1 MNKLIIICI
10 ILVLMYIQEY
20 ILIYTKNL
28 IRNQIILLDIQ
39 MILKYN

>member
-1 MNKLIIICI
+1 
-10 ILVLMYIQEY
+10 MYIQEY

-39 MILKYN
+39 TILKYN

>member
-1 MNKLIIICI
+1 
-10 ILVLMYIQEY
+10 MYIQEY
-20 ILIYTKNL
+20 ILICTKNL

>member
-1 MNKLIIICI
+1 
-10 ILVLMYIQEY
+10 MYIQEY